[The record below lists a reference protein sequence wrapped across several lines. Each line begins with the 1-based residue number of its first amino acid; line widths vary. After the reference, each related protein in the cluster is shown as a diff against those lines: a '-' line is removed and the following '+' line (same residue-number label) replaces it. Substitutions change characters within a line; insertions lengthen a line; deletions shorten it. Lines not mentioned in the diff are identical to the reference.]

1 MLLKIV
7 CFLPHSVSWSY
18 FKTGSE
24 CAAAIVH
31 ASRTLCMLGL
41 AQGPKDYS
49 WKLQKRLGAVLKKPG
64 REQSPESCHTQR
76 LSKLLRYRKLIFV
89 DLITTSL
96 HYKNGRERRTRARS
110 KSVNP
115 PLLKKEGAISGPLL
129 AVLTGTLGH
138 LENSQ
143 QANYWV
149 WA

>member
-41 AQGPKDYS
+41 AQGPKDNS

-96 HYKNGRERRTRARS
+96 QGRRS
-110 KSVNP
+110 VP
-115 PLLKKEGAISGPLL
+115 DVVRLIIIHDL
-129 AVLTGTLGH
+129 
-138 LENSQ
+138 
-143 QANYWV
+143 
-149 WA
+149 

>member
-64 REQSPESCHTQR
+64 REQSPESCHAQR

-96 HYKNGRERRTRARS
+96 HYKNGREVYDLSFGIYFLYTWCTRELCYLFGRTPNCRDSRI
-110 KSVNP
+110 NH
-115 PLLKKEGAISGPLL
+115 IFRN
-129 AVLTGTLGH
+129 TLPMRD
-138 LENSQ
+138 N
-143 QANYWV
+143 
-149 WA
+149 

>member
-18 FKTGSE
+18 LRTGSE

-64 REQSPESCHTQR
+64 REQDVGMYNNRFPN
-76 LSKLLRYRKLIFV
+76 V
-89 DLITTSL
+89 
-96 HYKNGRERRTRARS
+96 
-110 KSVNP
+110 SV
-115 PLLKKEGAISGPLL
+115 GF
-129 AVLTGTLGH
+129 
-138 LENSQ
+138 
-143 QANYWV
+143 
-149 WA
+149 

>member
-96 HYKNGRERRTRARS
+96 HYKNGR
-110 KSVNP
+110 
-115 PLLKKEGAISGPLL
+115 GQQY
-129 AVLTGTLGH
+129 
-138 LENSQ
+138 NSQ
-143 QANYWV
+143 QSHTVQDPCKLRAPKMKYSRP
-149 WA
+149 

>member
-18 FKTGSE
+18 LRTGSE

-31 ASRTLCMLGL
+31 ASRTLCMLSL

-96 HYKNGRERRTRARS
+96 HYKNGRDQVCVRDENEEAS
-110 KSVNP
+110 
-115 PLLKKEGAISGPLL
+115 SGI
-129 AVLTGTLGH
+129 
-138 LENSQ
+138 
-143 QANYWV
+143 
-149 WA
+149 

>member
-31 ASRTLCMLGL
+31 ASRTLCMLSL

-96 HYKNGRERRTRARS
+96 HYKNGRVACNNILTLSLLRAYIRIIMQKS
-110 KSVNP
+110 K
-115 PLLKKEGAISGPLL
+115 LRF
-129 AVLTGTLGH
+129 
-138 LENSQ
+138 
-143 QANYWV
+143 
-149 WA
+149 